1 MMFEWVST
9 TVPWKTKGF
18 FLSLLPPLSETLSL
32 NSLYRARKARYASMC
47 YSALHL
53 CACLRCDL
61 RAMLRTTCHPTPSQ
75 GGDTSL
81 CGRH

>member
-18 FLSLLPPLSETLSL
+18 FESLLPPLSETLPL
-32 NSLYRARKARYASMC
+32 NSLLARYASMC
-47 YSALHL
+47 YSAFYL

-61 RAMLRTTCHPTPSQ
+61 RAMLRTTCHPTHSQ
-75 GGDTSL
+75 GGDLFVWSEIWASN
-81 CGRH
+81 